1 MHRSNRAYPDNPY
14 MSGGG
19 QQPQNTGDGSAEAM
33 LEAQNDESLREL
45 QGRVSAIHQVSLL
58 IRDSV
63 HDSLQDVDAL
73 DSDMGSAGL
82 SLAGARRQLQRLFT
96 TGDTKHMMYLVLF
109 VFGVFLILYIVL
121 KLTRG

>member
-1 MHRSNRAYPDNPY
+1 
-14 MSGGG
+14 MSGG
-19 QQPQNTGDGSAEAM
+19 QAPNASDGSAEAM
-33 LEAQNDESLREL
+33 LEKENDESLREL

-63 HDSLQDVDAL
+63 HDSLQDVDGL

-96 TGDTKHMMYLVLF
+96 TGDTKHMLYLVLF
-109 VFGVFLILYIVL
+109 VFGVFFVLYIVL